1 MKTIK
6 ILGIVLSIA
15 IMSITGTAQADYTVE
30 LKNESGTIIKSYNIT
45 TNQVAHL
52 QKKASRDNVS
62 VITQFENAITSLI
75 FNAKIENK
83 MHWQREND
91 IYIEEQSRQLL

>member
-6 ILGIVLSIA
+6 ILGILLSIA
-15 IMSITGTAQADYTVE
+15 VMSMAVTVHADYTVE

-62 VITQFENAITSLI
+62 VIKQFENAITGLV

-83 MHWQREND
+83 MYWQRYND
-91 IYIEEQSRQLL
+91 AYIEEQSRQ

>member
-6 ILGIVLSIA
+6 ILGMILSIA
-15 IMSITGTAQADYTVE
+15 VMSMAVTAHADYAVE
-30 LKNESGTIIKSYNIT
+30 LKNESGTILKSYTIT

-52 QKKASRDNVS
+52 QKKASRDEVS
-62 VITQFENAITSLI
+62 VIKQFENAIISLI

-83 MHWQREND
+83 MYWQRDNEV
-91 IYIEEQSRQLL
+91 YIEEQSRL

>member
-6 ILGIVLSIA
+6 ILGLILVIA
-15 IMSITGTAQADYTVE
+15 FMFMAGTAYADYTVE
-30 LKNESGTIIKSYNIT
+30 LKNESGTIIKSYTIT

-52 QKKASRDNVS
+52 QKKASRDEVS
-62 VITQFENAITSLI
+62 VIKQFENAIMGLV

-83 MHWQREND
+83 MYWQRDND
-91 IYIEEQSRQLL
+91 TYIEEQSRQ

>member
-1 MKTIK
+1 MKRIK

-15 IMSITGTAQADYTVE
+15 VMSIAGIAHADYTVE
-30 LKNESGTIIKSYNIT
+30 LKNESGTTIKSYNIT

-52 QKKASRDNVS
+52 QKKASRDGVS
-62 VITQFENAITSLI
+62 VIKQFENALTSLI

-83 MHWQREND
+83 MYWQRENA
-91 IYIEEQSRQLL
+91 IYIEEQSRQP